1 MNGGLP
7 ASVRPD
13 GISTYVGASS
23 NGEVFISP
31 SFYEA
36 KATGATISKRYR
48 KGQITGMIDAL
59 ANMDRRPNELA
70 SLTLV
75 TTSNTKI
82 SSDILEY
89 ATSRNVVVF
98 QSVAAIDDETGE
110 FILSEKTLLNG
121 NLPSTIID
129 QLQKLNGR
137 YDEFKGVDPSLY
149 LNGNNPGPGDPDP
162 AEIDDN

>member
-1 MNGGLP
+1 
-7 ASVRPD
+7 
-13 GISTYVGASS
+13 
-23 NGEVFISP
+23 
-31 SFYEA
+31 
-36 KATGATISKRYR
+36 
-48 KGQITGMIDAL
+48 MIDAL